1 VDLELSYSPVILF
14 DGVCNLCNRSVNFIL
29 KRDSGKIYKFASLQ
43 SDAAI
48 NIFSKHNLNLDKF
61 DTIVLIKDQKVYQKS
76 NAILEVTRSLGGLWP
91 LLYVF
96 KLIPRFLRDALYDY
110 IAKNRYSWF
119 GKSDQCRVPTPDL
132 KERFLEA

>member
-1 VDLELSYSPVILF
+1 MDLELSYSPVILF

-48 NIFSKHNLNLDKF
+48 NIFNKHNLNLDKF

-96 KLIPRFLRDALYDY
+96 KLIPRFLRDALYNY
-110 IAKNRYSWF
+110 LAKNRYSWF

>member
-48 NIFSKHNLNLDKF
+48 NIFNKHNLNLDKF